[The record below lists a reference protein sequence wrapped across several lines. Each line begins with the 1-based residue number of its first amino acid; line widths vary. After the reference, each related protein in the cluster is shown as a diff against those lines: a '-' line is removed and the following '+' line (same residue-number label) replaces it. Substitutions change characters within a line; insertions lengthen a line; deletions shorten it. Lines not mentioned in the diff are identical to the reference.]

1 MKVSCEIVGGIMA
14 AFLLP
19 GGPEIWIILAVVLV
33 IFGPTQLPKL
43 AKMFGKSAKALKEG
57 IDGTLADEDEKSA
70 KTADSAPAK
79 PAEPTPPTSD
89 KDPNKSDES

>member
-1 MKVSCEIVGGIMA
+1 MA

-57 IDGTLADEDEKSA
+57 IDGTLADDDKA
-70 KTADSAPAK
+70 AAAK
-79 PAEPTPPTSD
+79 PADAAPAAAD
-89 KDPNKSDES
+89 ADPKKTDEV